1 MDFECRTAND
11 ILRVTLSGT
20 WLPGSQETGSR
31 MVEEALVRAIES
43 NPATRK
49 VLVNCLELDYKM
61 GNSFLNPFVAAL
73 RRRFE
78 LTGLTDLELAFFAK
92 GCTADAVLSLIE
104 MSGFKQLLGFKGVF
118 GSVEDAGKVLSS
130 NSID

>member
-1 MDFECRTAND
+1 MEFECRTATD

-31 MVEEALVRAIES
+31 KVEDALVRAIES

-49 VLVNCLELDYKM
+49 ILLNCLGLDYTM

-73 RRRFE
+73 KRRFE
-78 LTGLTDLELAFFAK
+78 VTGRSDLELAISAK
-92 GCTADAVLSLIE
+92 GRTADAVLSLIE
-104 MSGFKQLLGFKGVF
+104 VSGLKHLLGFRGVF
-118 GSVEDAGKVLSS
+118 ESVEDAGKVLSS
-130 NSID
+130 NSIE